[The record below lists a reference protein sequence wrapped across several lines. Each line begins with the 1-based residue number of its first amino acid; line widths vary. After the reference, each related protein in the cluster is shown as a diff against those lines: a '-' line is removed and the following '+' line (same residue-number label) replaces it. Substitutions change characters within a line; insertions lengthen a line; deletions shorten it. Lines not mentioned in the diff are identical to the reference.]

1 MLPDADFLFI
11 AREVKARSGLVLDAE
26 QAYLIETRL
35 SPIARR
41 ENLGSVAE
49 LAAAARLRRDERLI
63 WQIADAL
70 ITSETMFF
78 RDRAPFH
85 LLRDR
90 IIPDLQRAR
99 GPEKNGAEKIRIW
112 CAASSTGQEPFSL
125 AMQIDEMRAE
135 GRGVDVEIV
144 ATDISER
151 VLEKARAGLY
161 SQFEVQRGLPIK
173 MLLRHFEKAG
183 DLWRIADRIRAM
195 VRFQRFNLLDDP
207 RPLGR
212 FDIVLCRNVL
222 SYFDPATKQAT
233 LEKIGAQ
240 MSDDGVLLLGSG
252 ETTANVTDAFAATG
266 EAHGFHVR
274 RTGARQAA

>member
-11 AREVKARSGLVLDAE
+11 AREVKTRSGLVLDAE

-41 ENLGSVAE
+41 ENLASVQE
-49 LAAAARLRRDERLI
+49 LASAARLRRDERLI
-63 WQIADAL
+63 WQITDAL
-70 ITSETMFF
+70 ATSETMFF
-78 RDRAPFH
+78 RDRAPFDR
-85 LLRDR
+85 LRDH

-99 GPEKNGAEKIRIW
+99 GAERIRIW

-125 AMQIDEMRAE
+125 AMIIDEMRAE
-135 GRGVDVEIV
+135 GRPVDVEIV
-144 ATDISER
+144 ATDLSER

-161 SQFEVQRGLPIK
+161 SQFEVQRGLPIR

-195 VRFQRFNLLDDP
+195 VRFQRFNLLDDM

-222 SYFDPATKQAT
+222 SYFDPPTKQSV
-233 LEKIGAQ
+233 LEKIAAQ
-240 MSDDGVLLLGSG
+240 MRDDGALVMGVG
-252 ETTANVTDAFAATG
+252 ETALNVTDAFAAMD
-266 EAHGFHVR
+266 ARGFHVR
-274 RTGARQAA
+274 QTGAREAA

>member
-1 MLPDADFLFI
+1 MSMLPDADFVFI
-11 AREVKARSGLVLDAE
+11 AREVKTRSGLVLDAD

-70 ITSETMFF
+70 VTSETMFF
-78 RDRAPFH
+78 RDRTPFH

-90 IIPDLQRAR
+90 ILPEMQRAR
-99 GPEKNGAEKIRIW
+99 GGEKIRIW

-125 AMQIDEMRAE
+125 AMLIDEMRAE

-161 SQFEVQRGLPIK
+161 SQFEVQRGLPIQ

-207 RPLGR
+207 RPLGS

-233 LEKIGAQ
+233 LEKIAAQ
-240 MSDDGVLLLGSG
+240 MNDDGVLLLGSG
-252 ETTANVTDAFAATG
+252 ETTINVTDAFAATVD
-266 EAHGFHVR
+266 AHGFHIR
-274 RTGARQAA
+274 RSGVRQAA